1 MKFLDSNRNPIN
13 SPITVHRVKRD
24 VRLLEEVKV
33 IFLEIDTPIFGEINQ
48 SEFDDETLLLFR
60 QAFNVPDILPTDVSV
75 LFPFQFLAFVEIP
88 KYSLY
93 LLEVVDRYGDT
104 APSRL
109 LVHEQKEPITFEEML
124 SKFNMVEFSPEMN

>member
-33 IFLEIDTPIFGEINQ
+33 IFFELDTIVFGEINQ
-48 SEFDDETLLLFR
+48 AEFDDETLLLFR
-60 QAFNVPDILPTDVSV
+60 QAFNVPDILPIDVNI

-93 LLEVVDRYGDT
+93 LLEVVDRYGDS

-109 LVHEQKEPITFEEML
+109 VVFSQKEPITFEEML
-124 SKFNMVEFSPEMN
+124 KRYNMVEFSPEMN